1 MKLNLVALIAISLT
15 LSAAIAEARP
25 RNENRQHRQGARI
38 RQGVASGELTKKEAK
53 SLQNQQQHIEKKID
67 RLEEGGLTDAEKV
80 RVEKMQD
87 RASRRIHRLKHNDR
101 NAQPG
106 AGAGSGAGAPA
117 PEAPAAEVPASE

>member
-1 MKLNLVALIAISLT
+1 MKFNLVSIIAISLT
-15 LSAAIAEARP
+15 LSAGIAEARP

-38 RQGVASGELTKKEAK
+38 RQGVASGGLTAKEAK
-53 SLQNQQQHIEKKID
+53 GLQRQQQHIDKKID
-67 RLEEGGLTDAEKV
+67 RLEEGGLTDAEKI

-101 NAQPG
+101 DAQPG
-106 AGAGSGAGAPA
+106 AGAGTGAAV